1 MDASRRQ
8 SLIGRVERL
17 VDDVLRGRTS
27 DAARVPREATRRTWR
42 LLLLLL
48 ACAVAYGACMGS
60 FGGEGPPRTWQILYS
75 ALKTPLLLLATF
87 AIALPSFVV
96 LNTLLGLRDDL
107 RQALRAIAASQ
118 AGLTVVLVSLAP
130 LTLFWYACGPSY
142 RAATLFNAAMF
153 TVAGFA
159 GQYLLRENY
168 RPLAAK
174 NSRHTFMRRLWLA
187 AYAFV
192 GIQMGWVLRPFIGD
206 PKIHVTFFRAEAWD
220 NAYVIVGRMLW
231 QAVVD

>member
-1 MDASRRQ
+1 MIARAAGLMDQ
-8 SLIGRVERL
+8 
-17 VDDVLRGRTS
+17 VLRQRTTEQTL
-27 DAARVPREATRRTWR
+27 AARGTTRSLAA
-42 LLLLLL
+42 LLFV
-48 ACAVAYGACMGS
+48 CALAYGACMGS
-60 FGGEGPPRTWQILYS
+60 YGGEGTPRPLQVCYS
-75 ALKTPLLLLATF
+75 AVKTPLLLTATF

-107 RQALRAIAASQ
+107 RLALRAVTASQ

-153 TVAGFA
+153 AIAGFA

-174 NSRHTFMRRLWLA
+174 NPRHTLMRRAWLG

-206 PKIHVTFFRAEAWD
+206 PKIPVTFFRDEAWD
-220 NAYVIVGRMLW
+220 NAYVIVFRMIWGALFH
-231 QAVVD
+231 